1 LGQLTYLALKEAD
14 NPEKVRQ
21 YMLLAEEQMATA
33 SRIAK
38 QTLGFAQHSE
48 KPKKV
53 DLVASLQYSGG
64 RVLNLLVIGI

>member
-1 LGQLTYLALKEAD
+1 
-14 NPEKVRQ
+14 
-21 YMLLAEEQMATA
+21 MLLAEEQMATA